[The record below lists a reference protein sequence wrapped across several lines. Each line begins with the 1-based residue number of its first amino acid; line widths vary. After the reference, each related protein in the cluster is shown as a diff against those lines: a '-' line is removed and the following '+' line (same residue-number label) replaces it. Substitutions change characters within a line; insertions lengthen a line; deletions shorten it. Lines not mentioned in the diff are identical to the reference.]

1 MDTLAKL
8 RWQCRRG
15 TKELDALLQGYLTTQ
30 YMKADNEEK
39 SRFALLLKW
48 EDDELL
54 DVLVGWKEPDA
65 AGFDDLVD
73 KIRSIPLSSPDGAMR
88 NPGQK

>member
-15 TKELDALLQGYLTTQ
+15 TKELDALLQGYLTTE
-30 YMKADNEEK
+30 YMKAYDEEK

-54 DVLVGWKEPDA
+54 DVLLGGKEPVE
-65 AGFDDLVD
+65 AGFNSLIV
-73 KIRSIPLSSPDGAMR
+73 KIRRSSTSILT
-88 NPGQK
+88 